1 RYPCT
6 WLFQKI
12 EEVHRKSCLAP
23 FGVFHRVTEDI
34 TVGGVRL
41 KADSICAF
49 NVYSIHHDPE
59 LLPEPQR
66 FLPERHLKDGQFAPC
81 PHLATFPSSVYSIQQ
96 DAVAPDGGSGVLER
110 NALEGLKKHL
120 DKISEELGEQY
131 QCCVTVQT
139 GDDLHLRLRAF
150 FYMATATVALAGGA
164 VALGLYWLKR
174 KLDDAREP
182 PSVGRYPLVGS
193 YFHLDEP
200 LYLSMYEKFGT
211 EPIVRVHFGTQCVF
225 FFNRWPVF
233 KEAMID
239 NAEQLT
245 GRLPQYLLMH
255 LLGRHSANRWRN
267 LREYRRFTLKTL
279 RDFGFGRHGA
289 EEIIAIEAEHMVST
303 LDAAAGEPVETLVVM
318 STATSN
324 VICQLVFG
332 SRLASEDE
340 RFSEML
346 NLFRNLTQNSM
357 WIRPGDY
364 IEAHLLH
371 QRKHPELFNDK
382 RLTLAVSDLFVA
394 GTDTTA
400 NSLRWAI
407 LYMIG
412 NPDMA
417 EKAHKEIVDVIG
429 RDRLPKM
436 QDKPSLHYT
445 QAVIEEVHRKS
456 CLAPFGVFHRV
467 TEDIT
472 VGGVR
477 LKADSICAFNVYS
490 IHHDPEL
497 FPEPQRFLPERHLK
511 DGQFAPCPHLA
522 TFGLG
527 KRACLGESLARMELF
542 IFFTALMQRY
552 RFGLDPE
559 DSRTLWHLTEDPE
572 FSKGTLLRA
581 PPLHKIVFTQRA

>member
-1 RYPCT
+1 
-6 WLFQKI
+6 
-12 EEVHRKSCLAP
+12 
-23 FGVFHRVTEDI
+23 
-34 TVGGVRL
+34 
-41 KADSICAF
+41 
-49 NVYSIHHDPE
+49 
-59 LLPEPQR
+59 
-66 FLPERHLKDGQFAPC
+66 
-81 PHLATFPSSVYSIQQ
+81 
-96 DAVAPDGGSGVLER
+96 
-110 NALEGLKKHL
+110 
-120 DKISEELGEQY
+120 
-131 QCCVTVQT
+131 
-139 GDDLHLRLRAF
+139 
-150 FYMATATVALAGGA
+150 MAAATVALAGGA

-211 EPIVRVHFGTQCVF
+211 EPIVRVHFGTQCVY

-255 LLGRHSANRWRN
+255 LLGDKGGIVLTDGEIW
-267 LREYRRFTLKTL
+267 REYRRFTLKTL

-303 LDAAAGEPVETLVVM
+303 LDAAAGEPVETLMVM

-346 NLFRNLTQNSM
+346 NLFRNLTQNSSSNFNRYIFM
-357 WIRPGDY
+357 SVMPLVKNIPPLMELLLKVPSSKRVVENFEKLRMYCTEQQERHMKEMDSVDQARDY

-581 PPLHKIVFTQRA
+581 PPLHRIVFTQRA